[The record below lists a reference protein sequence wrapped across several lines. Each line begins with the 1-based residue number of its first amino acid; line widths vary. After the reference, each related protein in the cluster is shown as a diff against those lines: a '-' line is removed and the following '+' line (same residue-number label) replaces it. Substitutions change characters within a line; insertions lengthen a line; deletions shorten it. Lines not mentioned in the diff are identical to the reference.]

1 VQHPESGG
9 TAFELSL
16 SLVPDSPTASPA
28 R

>member
-1 VQHPESGG
+1 PESGG